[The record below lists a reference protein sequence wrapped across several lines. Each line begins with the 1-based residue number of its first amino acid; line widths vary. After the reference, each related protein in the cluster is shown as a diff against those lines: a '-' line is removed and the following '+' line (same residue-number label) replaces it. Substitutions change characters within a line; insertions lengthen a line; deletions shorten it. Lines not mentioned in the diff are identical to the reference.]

1 MPDYS
6 EYLCHG
12 EQNGF
17 IEFSVQGGISPYI
30 YLLNGEQYEDS
41 VIFGLSEGIYS
52 SSILDQNN
60 CASQVDFE
68 IQMLEPLELSFEVI
82 PASGVGTLDGI
93 IISNTTGGL
102 PPYQYD
108 WGGLP
113 AESVVVYLPSGWY
126 TLELTDSNGCT
137 VIDSAFV
144 GLLSLEEQ
152 EIKKNRAYPNPFANV
167 VKFDSYAE
175 RVSVYSGD
183 GRLILT
189 QNGSDFVDL
198 EHLKEGMYF
207 IRLITEGKLEV
218 FPVIRVS
225 D

>member
-1 MPDYS
+1 M
-6 EYLCHG
+6 
-12 EQNGF
+12 
-17 IEFSVQGGISPYI
+17 
-30 YLLNGEQYEDS
+30 
-41 VIFGLSEGIYS
+41 
-52 SSILDQNN
+52 
-60 CASQVDFE
+60 
-68 IQMLEPLELSFEVI
+68 
-82 PASGVGTLDGI
+82 
-93 IISNTTGGL
+93 
-102 PPYQYD
+102 
-108 WGGLP
+108 
-113 AESVVVYLPSGWY
+113 
-126 TLELTDSNGCT
+126 
-137 VIDSAFV
+137 IDSAFV

-152 EIKKNRAYPNPFANV
+152 EIKKNRVYPNPFANV

-175 RVSVYSGD
+175 LVSVYSGD

>member
-1 MPDYS
+1 M
-6 EYLCHG
+6 
-12 EQNGF
+12 
-17 IEFSVQGGISPYI
+17 
-30 YLLNGEQYEDS
+30 
-41 VIFGLSEGIYS
+41 IFGLSEGIYS

-152 EIKKNRAYPNPFANV
+152 EIKKNRVYPNPFANV